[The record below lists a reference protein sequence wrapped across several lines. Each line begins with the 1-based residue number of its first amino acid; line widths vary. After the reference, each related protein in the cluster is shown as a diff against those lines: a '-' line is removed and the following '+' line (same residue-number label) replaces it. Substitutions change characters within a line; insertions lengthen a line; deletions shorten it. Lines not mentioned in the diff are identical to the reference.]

1 MNESN
6 LVQKFIWFSERAILL
21 TIALA
26 TLFASASEIIRII
39 SVKEVNLS
47 DLFLLFIYAEVLGMV
62 ASFYA
67 NNRIPVTL
75 PLIIAMTALTRMII
89 QESKD
94 LNAINIIYEAI
105 EHIEKRLS
113 GLLEPDLKE
122 ISLGSAEVQKI
133 FKVSKF
139 GKIAGSKVINGEI
152 KSKSKA
158 RIIRDGVVVYNG
170 EIQSI
175 FREKNQ
181 VKEVG
186 TGLEC
191 GISIKD
197 FIDFKEKD
205 VIESYL
211 AEEIQRSI

>member
-6 LVQKFIWFSERAILL
+6 LVQKFIWLSERAILL

-39 SVKEVNLS
+39 SVQEVNLS

-94 LNAINIIYEAI
+94 LNAINIIYEATGI
-105 EHIEKRLS
+105 LILAIS
-113 GLLEPDLKE
+113 AYIMTLKDK
-122 ISLGSAEVQKI
+122 ISLK
-133 FKVSKF
+133 KLLL
-139 GKIAGSKVINGEI
+139 
-152 KSKSKA
+152 
-158 RIIRDGVVVYNG
+158 
-170 EIQSI
+170 
-175 FREKNQ
+175 REK
-181 VKEVG
+181 
-186 TGLEC
+186 
-191 GISIKD
+191 
-197 FIDFKEKD
+197 ID
-205 VIESYL
+205 ESD
-211 AEEIQRSI
+211 IPD